1 MKFADVNQ
9 IIEHIHTKGIT
20 HEFLEVIAYDCDFTI
35 TTTVSG
41 EKSVYDVVMD
51 IINEFGGT
59 TPCDTMHNA
68 VQSDTMHNA
77 VQNDDSNLSLED
89 VINYVIKELPNSE
102 RFTFDYAR
110 TLIEEKAKENDW
122 EFVCFPFDELR
133 NLNDEKEEMAD
144 MLAEIANVSPY
155 GL

>member
-1 MKFADVNQ
+1 MKFTTIEQ
-9 IIEHIHTKGIT
+9 IIKHIYTKGIN
-20 HEFLEVIAYDCDFTI
+20 HEFLEVIAYDCDITI

-51 IINEFGGT
+51 IVNEFGGT
-59 TPCDTMHNA
+59 TPRDVMC
-68 VQSDTMHNA
+68 NA
-77 VQNDDSNLSLED
+77 VQNDDSNLSVED
-89 VINYVIKELPNSE
+89 VINYVIKELPNDE
-102 RFTFDYAR
+102 RFTLDYTR
-110 TLIEEKAKENDW
+110 TLIEEKAKENGW
-122 EFVCFPFDELR
+122 EFVYFPFDELR